1 MKFVQIRWLYS
12 GLPSGLQDNDNAQAE
27 GQTAKDRAGV
37 VTRMFVFVPHTH
49 AGGGVACVS
58 VFARFVGVVS
68 SSASTIG
75 FPPSYLTATTLQDLR
90 LTEFRSSWKYQ
101 LAMYK
106 LVCLKTKAAQL
117 FKSRTLD

>member
-1 MKFVQIRWLYS
+1 
-12 GLPSGLQDNDNAQAE
+12 
-27 GQTAKDRAGV
+27 
-37 VTRMFVFVPHTH
+37 MFVFVPHTH

-90 LTEFRSSWKYQ
+90 LTEFRVGSTN